1 MSQHVDLTLAEN
13 EAHYEQQPINCQPL
27 FVKKNKKLVEQVL
40 TDHIISK
47 LSNSYALFS

>member
-27 FVKKNKKLVEQVL
+27 FVKKNKKLVEQAL
-40 TDHIISK
+40 TDRIISK
-47 LSNSYALFS
+47 LINF